1 MAFEMEVYGND
12 LAKIKVFGIGGGG
25 NNAIS
30 RMKQSGLRGVDFVAV
45 NTDRQILN
53 SIDIEAKIQIG
64 EKLTRGLGAGANP
77 SVGEKAA
84 EESKEEIMKSLEGTD
99 MVFVQ
104 LGLLFF
110 FLQM

>member
-53 SIDIEAKIQIG
+53 SIDINSNRGKINKRTWRWG
-64 EKLTRGLGAGANP
+64 
-77 SVGEKAA
+77 
-84 EESKEEIMKSLEGTD
+84 KSICW
-99 MVFVQ
+99 
-104 LGLLFF
+104 
-110 FLQM
+110 

>member
-45 NTDRQILN
+45 NN
-53 SIDIEAKIQIG
+53 FK
-64 EKLTRGLGAGANP
+64 
-77 SVGEKAA
+77 
-84 EESKEEIMKSLEGTD
+84 
-99 MVFVQ
+99 FY
-104 LGLLFF
+104 
-110 FLQM
+110 